1 MAREARSERAADS
14 LQRILSSQIS
24 PFLRAKG
31 FRRKGRTF
39 HKWVGDNCQVIN
51 FQGSVSSDRLHH
63 RFTINVSVFYG
74 KLYRTL
80 TGTDFI
86 PEFPQESECQ
96 WRQRM
101 GNLLPE
107 HRDKW
112 WTITLDDPT
121 DVLGAELVDGLE
133 RYALP
138 ILDNRVQQE
147 PGRPGR

>member
-39 HKWVGDNCQVIN
+39 HKWVGNNCQVVN

-63 RFTINVSVFYG
+63 RFTINVSVFYSE
-74 KLYRTL
+74 LYRSW
-80 TGTDFI
+80 TGTDSI
-86 PEFPQESECQ
+86 PEFPTEPECQ
-96 WRQRM
+96 WRQRI

-112 WTITLDDPT
+112 WEIALDDTT
-121 DVLGAELVDGLE
+121 DVLGAELVDALE
-133 RYALP
+133 TYALP
-138 ILDNRVQQE
+138 VLDARVQQE
-147 PGRPGR
+147 PSRPGR